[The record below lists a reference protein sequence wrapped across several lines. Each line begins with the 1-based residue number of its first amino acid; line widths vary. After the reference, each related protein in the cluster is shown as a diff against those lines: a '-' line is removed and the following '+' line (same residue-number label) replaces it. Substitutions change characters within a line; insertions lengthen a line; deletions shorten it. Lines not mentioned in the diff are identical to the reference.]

1 MYKGAL
7 AILQGLLVESI
18 DTSASN
24 PSSSSSTSLVLL
36 QAVDQTFTDRMTDF
50 LKYFVLFHLKR
61 CEDNNFFPLLEF
73 LRLMFKYSF
82 MQPSIVGF
90 SACLD
95 IWDTVV
101 DYIQVDLLTDKHT
114 YTREQPHT
122 LLTLLFREWVRAEN
136 SLFFLSFFIIAYF
149 EILSL
154 NSIILSVSYC

>member
-114 YTREQPHT
+114 YTRENSHT
-122 LLTLLFREWVRAEN
+122 LLTLLFREWVRAEI
-136 SLFFLSFFIIAYF
+136 SLFFLSY
-149 EILSL
+149 
-154 NSIILSVSYC
+154 